1 MLITIQEVTLETY
14 HVCQA
19 CVVGTWR
26 HDTWSVVLFCCLE
39 ATQVPIS
46 ILPCTRIMHC
56 VVGTCDV
63 YTNRHPNKSLL
74 NWNLPLNK

>member
-1 MLITIQEVTLETY
+1 MSITVQEVTSETY
-14 HVCQA
+14 HVCQACHA

-26 HDTWSVVLFCCLE
+26 HDTWSAMLLCCLE

-46 ILPCTRIMHC
+46 ILPCARIMHC

-63 YTNRHPNKSLL
+63 
-74 NWNLPLNK
+74 